1 MTTGT
6 DIYIIRHGQTD
17 HNAKGIVQG
26 KGVNLPLNELGRNQA
41 QLFYKAY
48 QHIPFDVVY
57 TSTLLRAQETVA
69 SFIQQGI
76 PHLIRPA
83 LDEISW
89 GNLEGNNHVMENSD
103 TFLNLLASWKAGN
116 IEARPSGG
124 ESPLDV
130 QQRQQ
135 PFIEELKATSHK
147 NILICMHG
155 RAMRVLMCTLSGRP
169 LTDMEYFQHV
179 NLTLYQLRKTVA
191 GTFDIILHN
200 HQTHLQ

>member
-6 DIYIIRHGQTD
+6 DIYVIRHGQTE

-26 KGVNLPLNELGRNQA
+26 KGVNLPLNELGKHQA

-57 TSTLLRAQETVA
+57 TSTLLRAQESVA

-76 PHLIRPA
+76 PHLIRPE

-89 GNLEGNNHVMENSD
+89 GQLEGNNHVMENSD
-103 TFLNLLASWKAGN
+103 TFLNLLAAWKAGDVN
-116 IEARPSGG
+116 ARPLGG

-135 PFIEELKATSHK
+135 PFIEELKATSK
-147 NILICMHG
+147 KSILICMHG

-179 NLTLYQLRKTVA
+179 NLTLYQLRMNKS